1 MIGFVKAKFNFLAA
15 FCVVAFFFC
24 MVAILTAQYMYRKIK
39 KYNTLIFSHRNDKY
53 LFALLVLCTVGLAA
67 VVSVYWP
74 HGPRALPQ
82 PDKKKFEIEG
92 SDALNSFYD
101 LHQDRDIGL
110 GTVSDDG
117 WWSFDRIQLF

>member
-53 LFALLVLCTVGLAA
+53 LFALLVLCTLGLAA
-67 VVSVYWP
+67 VVSV
-74 HGPRALPQ
+74 
-82 PDKKKFEIEG
+82 
-92 SDALNSFYD
+92 
-101 LHQDRDIGL
+101 
-110 GTVSDDG
+110 
-117 WWSFDRIQLF
+117 